1 VFRHGKSERFVEA
14 TGGGSLNVYSVEGT
28 NTAHS
33 LQASVRAETKAG
45 RRSTLRGNAGAT
57 YQNYFTLAAVPIV
70 VGPDAEAPDSS
81 SADFAVSDRRSW
93 TQRAGADYSHGWGRS
108 QTTTLRYL
116 YDRVDYEDPPDRE
129 DDVRF
134 AFLGDSWRQ
143 TGAVE
148 HGITIGR
155 RSSVS
160 GRYSYTDSRTERID
174 GTERPFEEQ
183 RAEITVRYEKRV
195 SPRKTLSL
203 EGGVGGALLDTENE
217 LTRERA
223 DFWETVGHARARI
236 DIGRSWS
243 AQGSYERGYELR
255 QGYTVPFFRDDVS
268 ATVGGYIGR
277 RFDLV
282 FSAGY
287 STGVLGLTVENPYES
302 WDGSVQARYALTSTA
317 AVIASYLRYYY
328 EFDRPNLLPQGF
340 APNNDRQVF
349 RVGLTF
355 WLPLVGSW
363 REPAVAPQTP

>member
-1 VFRHGKSERFVEA
+1 V
-14 TGGGSLNVYSVEGT
+14 
-28 NTAHS
+28 
-33 LQASVRAETKAG
+33 
-45 RRSTLRGNAGAT
+45 
-57 YQNYFTLAAVPIV
+57 
-70 VGPDAEAPDSS
+70 
-81 SADFAVSDRRSW
+81 SA
-93 TQRAGADYSHGWGRS
+93 
-108 QTTTLRYL
+108 
-116 YDRVDYEDPPDRE
+116 
-129 DDVRF
+129 
-134 AFLGDSWRQ
+134 
-143 TGAVE
+143 
-148 HGITIGR
+148 
-155 RSSVS
+155 
-160 GRYSYTDSRTERID
+160 
-174 GTERPFEEQ
+174 
-183 RAEITVRYEKRV
+183 
-195 SPRKTLSL
+195 RKTLSL